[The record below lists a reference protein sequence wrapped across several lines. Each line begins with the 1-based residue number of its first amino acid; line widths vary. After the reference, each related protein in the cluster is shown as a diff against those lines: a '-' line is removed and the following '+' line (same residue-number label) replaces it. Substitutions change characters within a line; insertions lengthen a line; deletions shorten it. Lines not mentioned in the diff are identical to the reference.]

1 MEGLKPLSKKDII
14 QEYRS
19 LIGIQDYSEKKK
31 IEGVEIYELKNF
43 VGEDGFLCEIVRL
56 NKGGYLEAIKDFKV
70 LQINYSEA
78 FPGVIKA
85 WHLHL
90 SQEDLWYVSPNQT
103 VLVGLYDLRK
113 DSPTRKIFMRFAL
126 GGGKSQL
133 LYIPRG
139 VAHGYA
145 NLTDQP
151 ISLIYFVN
159 QKFDPASPDEYRLP
173 WDLLGEDFWKMT
185 PG

>member
-1 MEGLKPLSKKDII
+1 MKRLKPLGKKDII

-19 LIGIQDYSEKKK
+19 LVEVQDYSEKKK
-31 IEGVEIYELKNF
+31 IEGVEIYQLKNF

-56 NKGGYLEAIKDFKV
+56 SKGGYLEAIKDFEV

-90 SQEDLWYVSPNQT
+90 SQEDLWYISPNQT

-113 DSPTRKIFMRFAL
+113 DSPTAKISMRFVL

-145 NLTDQP
+145 NLTNQS
-151 ISLIYFVN
+151 ISIIYLVN
-159 QKFDPASPDEYRLP
+159 QKFNPDSPDENRLP
-173 WDLLGEDFWKMT
+173 WDMLGKDFWKMT

>member
-1 MEGLKPLSKKDII
+1 
-14 QEYRS
+14 
-19 LIGIQDYSEKKK
+19 
-31 IEGVEIYELKNF
+31 VEIHELKNF
-43 VGEDGFLCEIVRL
+43 VGEDGFLCEIARL
-56 NKGGYLEAIKDFKV
+56 DNGGYHEAIKNFQV

-78 FPGVIKA
+78 LPGVIKA

-90 SQEDLWYVSPNQT
+90 SQEDLWYISPNQT
-103 VLVGLYDLRK
+103 ILVGLYDLRK
-113 DSPTRKIFMRFAL
+113 SSSTKKISMRFAL

-145 NLTDQP
+145 NLTTKS
-151 ISLIYFVN
+151 ISIIYFVN
-159 QKFDPASPDEYRLP
+159 QKFDPNLPDEYRLP
-173 WDLLGEDFWKMT
+173 WDMFGKDFWEIT